1 MKKLSNKA
9 QLLVGVALFSMFFGA
24 GNLIFP
30 PFLGLTA
37 GTNTLP
43 AFLGLAISAVGLP
56 ILGVIAVARTGGLQ
70 NLAGRAGKTFAT
82 VFTMVIYL
90 SIGPFLA
97 IPRNCGTSFEMALPL
112 FASEGNATM
121 RLVYSL
127 LFFSL
132 ALVLAL
138 KPTKLVD
145 VLGKRTAPALL
156 LLIAA
161 LSITALVKGLSA
173 PGVPGGIYVSSP
185 AANGFVYGY
194 QTMDALAAL
203 IFGIILTV
211 NIQTR
216 GVKEKADILS
226 VTKKAGII
234 ASLLFVIVYGALTA
248 LGAYS
253 GAAEAG
259 NGAQVLTSVSGR
271 LFGPIGQAVV
281 AAIFFIACLNTCISL
296 ICCCAE
302 YFNSLMPRVSYR
314 VWAVMF
320 AAVSAVLAN
329 AGLSTIL
336 KFSVPALG
344 MVYPIAILLIALAF
358 LPQDFHVN
366 RPLLYPLS
374 IALTACVSI
383 VSSLKDAGLSIPGL
397 TKAVSALPLAAEG
410 LSWLLPAAVGL
421 LVGFFVQ
428 RKKA

>member
-43 AFLGLAISAVGLP
+43 AFLGLALSAIGLP

-70 NLAGRAGKTFAT
+70 NLAGRAGKPFA
-82 VFTMVIYL
+82 VIFTMIIYL

-112 FASEGNATM
+112 FADEATGTM
-121 RLVYSL
+121 QLIYSL

-132 ALVLAL
+132 ALFLAL
-138 KPTKLVD
+138 RPTRLVD
-145 VLGKRTAPALL
+145 VLGKRTAPTLL
-156 LLIAA
+156 LLIAT
-161 LSITALVKGLSA
+161 LSVAALVKGLSS
-173 PGVPGGIYVSSP
+173 PGTPGGIYVHAP

-211 NIQTR
+211 NIQSR
-216 GVKEKADILS
+216 GISEKADILS
-226 VTKKAGII
+226 VTKKAGVI
-234 ASLLFVIVYGALTA
+234 AALLFIIVYGALTA

-253 GAAEAG
+253 GTTQAA
-259 NGAQVLTSVSGR
+259 NGAQVLTDVAGR
-271 LFGPIGQAVV
+271 LFGSIGQAIV

-302 YFNSLMPRVSYR
+302 YFHRLMPRVSYS
-314 VWAVMF
+314 VWASVF
-320 AAVSAVLAN
+320 AAVSALLAN

-358 LPQDFHVN
+358 LPQDFHKN

-383 VSSLKDAGLSIPGL
+383 VSSLKGAGLTLPVITDFFAS
-397 TKAVSALPLAAEG
+397 LPLAAEG
-410 LSWLLPAAVGL
+410 LAWLLPAGIGL
-421 LVGFFVQ
+421 LIGVFV
-428 RKKA
+428 KEK

>member
-43 AFLGLAISAVGLP
+43 AFLGLAVSAVGLP

-70 NLAGRAGKTFAT
+70 NLASRAGKAFAT

-112 FASEGNATM
+112 FANEATGAM
-121 RLVYSL
+121 RLIYSL
-127 LFFSL
+127 LFFAL
-132 ALVLAL
+132 ALVLSL

-145 VLGKRTAPALL
+145 VLGKRTAPPLL
-156 LLIAA
+156 LLIAS
-161 LSITALVKGLSA
+161 LSVAAVVKGLSA
-173 PGVPGGIYVSSP
+173 PGVPGGIYVRSP

-211 NIQTR
+211 NIKTR
-216 GVKEKADILS
+216 GVEEKRDILS
-226 VTKKAGII
+226 VTKKAGVI
-234 ASLLFVIVYGALTA
+234 ASLLFVVVYGALTA

-253 GAAEAG
+253 GATEAA
-259 NGAQVLTSVSGR
+259 NGAQVLTNVSGR
-271 LFGPIGQAVV
+271 LFGPVGQAIV

-302 YFNSLMPRVSYR
+302 YFHSLMPRVSYGI
-314 VWAVMF
+314 WAGVF

-344 MVYPIAILLIALAF
+344 MVYPVAILLIALAF
-358 LPQDFHVN
+358 LPMDFHKS

-383 VSSLKDAGLSIPGL
+383 VSSLKDAGLIIPGL
-397 TKAVSALPLAAEG
+397 TKLISSLPLAAEG

-421 LVGFFVQ
+421 LVGCVV
-428 RKKA
+428 RREKA